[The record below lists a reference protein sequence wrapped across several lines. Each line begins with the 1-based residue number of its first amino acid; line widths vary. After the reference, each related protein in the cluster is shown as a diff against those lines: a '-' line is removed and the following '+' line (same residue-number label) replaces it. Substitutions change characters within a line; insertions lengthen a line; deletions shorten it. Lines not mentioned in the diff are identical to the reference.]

1 MIKCWRLL
9 RVEADEG
16 AGFTS
21 GGVGDPRAAV
31 EHVEAVRGDDVV
43 GKMRVPEDDG
53 ARAGVVGDLLGD
65 LESDGGEIVVAGA
78 ERGQEMPGELE
89 RGSIALAGGV
99 DFGDQV
105 SGKGIVRCGDKPCGG
120 QVPAVAIHRLV
131 LMAVLDEAVL
141 DEEMRGETEIRVTE
155 HLPQGG
161 LDFGPSEGCVVIA
174 PDEGEAAAGCVEP
187 PGECGE
193 DAREELIYPLKQ
205 GDGVVGVV
213 GELEGVAVDDEMRGS
228 YGMVAEAGVEG
239 GGVEPS
245 AAEVQVRD
253 DERFVIHVPI
263 IPKLALDAQKN
274 RNCYACHGCENATP
288 TRARW
293 SGTKR
298 RAYRLR
304 GETERSEG
312 DRRRRV

>member
-1 MIKCWRLL
+1 MIERWRL
-9 RVEADEG
+9 RAEADEG

-21 GGVGDPRAAV
+21 GGAGDPRAAV

-131 LMAVLDEAVL
+131 LMPVLDEAAL
-141 DEEMRGETEIRVTE
+141 DEEVRGEAETIRATE

-174 PDEGEAAAGCVEP
+174 PDEGEAAMGCVEP

-193 DAREELIYPLKQ
+193 DAREEFTDPLKH

-213 GELEGVAVDDEMRGS
+213 RKFEGVAVDDEMRGS

-253 DERFVIHVPI
+253 DERFVIHVSI
-263 IPKLALDAQKN
+263 IPKSALDTQKKQP
-274 RNCYACHGCENATP
+274 RQARPATAARTGGP
-288 TRARW
+288 PARA
-293 SGTKR
+293 G
-298 RAYRLR
+298 A
-304 GETERSEG
+304 ERSAEP
-312 DRRRRV
+312 